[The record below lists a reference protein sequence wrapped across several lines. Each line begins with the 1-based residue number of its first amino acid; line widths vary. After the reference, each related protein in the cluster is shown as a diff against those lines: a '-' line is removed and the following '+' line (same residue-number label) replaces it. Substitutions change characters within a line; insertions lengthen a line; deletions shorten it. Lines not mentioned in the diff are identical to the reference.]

1 MTSLF
6 GHSVRS
12 DLVLLYVVEAL
23 AVFMAL
29 YVLLAWQAGVP
40 REQSQALAMVGAMIC
55 GLISGATGLYRAETL
70 SRARRLATATIV
82 AGVLF
87 TISLPALA
95 LFDSGVSAGI
105 HNHLLAITIGFAGA
119 IITTRLGYAAIARS
133 GLLKRRLVLLRA
145 PGAASFDLD
154 RLNAD
159 PRHGRFEVVA
169 SFGTGEALEAVLEP
183 GRLAALRPWAVVLDH
198 RVSIPA
204 DLSLRLKAAGI
215 RLMPEGELFEREL
228 NRLDIER
235 LPAGW
240 LAQSRAAREGAIEAA
255 LRRGFDILLS
265 ASLLLVTLPLLLATA
280 AAIKLDSPGPVFY
293 RQDRVGRGNRVFM
306 LFKFRSMREDAE
318 AGGRAIWASK
328 GDPRVTRVGRFI
340 RLTRIDEIPQVF
352 NVLRGDMAFVGPRPE
367 RPCFVEQ
374 LGRQIPH
381 YHDRAAVKPGITG
394 WAQVNYP
401 YGASV
406 EDARMKLAYDLYY
419 VARRS
424 LFLDL
429 LILVA
434 TVRVILFQE
443 GAR

>member
-1 MTSLF
+1 
-6 GHSVRS
+6 
-12 DLVLLYVVEAL
+12 
-23 AVFMAL
+23 
-29 YVLLAWQAGVP
+29 
-40 REQSQALAMVGAMIC
+40 
-55 GLISGATGLYRAETL
+55 
-70 SRARRLATATIV
+70 
-82 AGVLF
+82 
-87 TISLPALA
+87 
-95 LFDSGVSAGI
+95 
-105 HNHLLAITIGFAGA
+105 
-119 IITTRLGYAAIARS
+119 
-133 GLLKRRLVLLRA
+133 
-145 PGAASFDLD
+145 
-154 RLNAD
+154 
-159 PRHGRFEVVA
+159 
-169 SFGTGEALEAVLEP
+169 
-183 GRLAALRPWAVVLDH
+183 VVLDH

-406 EDARMKLAYDLYY
+406 EDARMKLAYDLYD